1 MSKKKHKKAEV
12 YTGELQKGK
21 VILSVVIGVIITAVI
36 TLGVNY
42 LWPTPWNIHSIACW
56 LKVILILI
64 IFCVVN
70 AITVCSMNRERT
82 VSEVEDVISVP
93 ILFPVIVLVGLIFGA
108 CTGAQIFHSDDY
120 ANIIQVEE
128 VESTALILSEEDAS
142 SIALMDTASATQL
155 GDREVG
161 AIENFSA
168 FDVSYDYIQLN
179 VNGDAVKISP
189 LEYAGF
195 FKWMKNKDKG
205 VTGYVTVSPT
215 TMTADYIELKEGM
228 KYVPSACFSQDL
240 NRLIHKKF
248 PTLIYDNI
256 HFEVDEKGNP
266 YYIASVYE
274 KTIGLFGGEIITGA
288 IIVDPVTGEAV
299 HYDLEN
305 VPTWVDN
312 VVHGDLICDLYNL
325 AYKNKNG
332 YWNGTFL
339 GANTGCMQ
347 TTTVTEVTEDE
358 EEEEEEETT
367 GTDYGYIAKDDDIY
381 IYTGV
386 TSMAADSSN
395 LGFIM
400 VNERTGEYKFFA
412 VSGAN
417 EQSAMNAAEG
427 EVQQYNYTASF
438 PTLINVDEELTY
450 LGVLKDNSGLVKMYY
465 MVNVKDYGKVVVAS
479 SREECV
485 QKYAD
490 KLGLQPDK
498 ILLDS
503 MEGDGTT
510 TEDDSKE
517 EVEKETVSFE
527 IQVMEF
533 IDVDGNTYVYMGTP
547 EGKVYKA
554 LFAEN
559 EQLLFAKAGDKV
571 TGAVAEDVF
580 TLETIETPQLQE
592 EGNQENLP

>member
-1 MSKKKHKKAEV
+1 MSKKKKGNQKV
-12 YTGELQKGK
+12 YTGEVSTGR
-21 VILSVVIGVIITAVI
+21 ILLSFLIGVVVTGILTWGLDYI
-36 TLGVNY
+36 
-42 LWPTPWNIHSIACW
+42 WPSPWNIHSVECW
-56 LKVILILI
+56 IKVIVILA
-64 IFCVVN
+64 IFAGVN
-70 AITVCSMNRERT
+70 ALS
-82 VSEVEDVISVP
+82 
-93 ILFPVIVLVGLIFGA
+93 ILFGCGVGQANSQNAVGKVMELPMLLPCLGFVGLVIGA
-108 CTGAQIFHSDDY
+108 CTGTQLFHSEDY
-120 ANIIQVEE
+120 ANLIQVEE
-128 VESTALILSEEDAS
+128 VESTSLILSEEDAT

-155 GDREVG
+155 GDREIG

-179 VNGDAVKISP
+179 VQGDAVKIAP

-195 FKWMKNKDKG
+195 FKWMKNKEAG

-215 TMTADYIELKEGM
+215 TMTADYVELEQGM
-228 KYVPSACFSQDL
+228 KYVPSAYFSEDL

-256 HFEVDEKGNP
+256 HFEVDEEGNP

-274 KTIGLFGGEIITGA
+274 KTIGLFGGEKVVGA
-288 IIVDPVTGEAV
+288 IIVDPISGDADY
-299 HYDLEN
+299 YDLAE
-305 VPTWVDN
+305 VPDWVDN
-312 VVHGDLICDLYNL
+312 VVNGDLICELYNL

-347 TTTVTEVTEDE
+347 TTTVDEVSE
-358 EEEEEEETT
+358 EEEESGV
-367 GTDYGYIAKDDDIY
+367 GTDFGYIAKGSDIY

-465 MVNVKDYGKVVVAS
+465 MVNVKDYGKVTVAS

-490 KLGLQPDK
+490 KLGLHPDQT
-498 ILLDS
+498 LLDS
-503 MEGDGTT
+503 MEGDGLTG
-510 TEDDSKE
+510 E
-517 EVEKETVSFE
+517 ENAQEEAEKTQVCFT

-533 IDVDGNTYVYMGTP
+533 IDIDGNTYVYMGTAD
-547 EGKVYKA
+547 GTVYKA

-559 EQLLFAKAGDKV
+559 EQLLFAKAGDQVSGTV
-571 TGAVAEDVF
+571 TDDLF
-580 TLETIETPQLQE
+580 TLEKMEEAQELQ
-592 EGNQENLP
+592 Q

>member
-1 MSKKKHKKAEV
+1 MSKKKNKNQVV
-12 YTGELQKGK
+12 YTGEVNKGRLLLS
-21 VILSVVIGVIITAVI
+21 ILVGLAITVVLTMI
-36 TLGVNY
+36 LNY
-42 LWPTPWNIHSIACW
+42 IWPSPWNIHSIECW
-56 LKVILILI
+56 IKVIVILV
-64 IFCVVN
+64 IFCAANGLSVFAGCGEN
-70 AITVCSMNRERT
+70 GMKSQKA
-82 VSEVEDVISVP
+82 VENTIEMP
-93 ILFPVIVLVGLIFGA
+93 IFLPFLVFIGLVFGA
-108 CTGAQIFHSDDY
+108 CTGAQIFHSEDY
-120 ANIIQVEE
+120 ANLIQVEE
-128 VESTALILSEEDAS
+128 VESTSLILSEKDAT

-155 GDREVG
+155 GDREIG

-168 FDVSYDYIQLN
+168 FEVSYDYIQLN
-179 VNGDAVKISP
+179 VKGDAVKIAP

-195 FKWMKNKDKG
+195 FKWTKNKNDG

-215 TMTADYIELKEGM
+215 TMTADYVKLEEGM
-228 KYVPSACFSQDL
+228 KYVPSAYFSQDL

-256 HFEVDEKGNP
+256 HFEVDEEGNP

-274 KTIGLFGGEIITGA
+274 KTIGLFGGEKVVGA
-288 IIVDPVTGEAV
+288 IIVDPISGEAD
-299 HYDLEN
+299 YYNLAE
-305 VPTWVDN
+305 VPDWVDN
-312 VVHGDLICDLYNL
+312 VVNGDLICELYNL

-347 TTTVTEVTEDE
+347 TTTVDVESEDEDEDE
-358 EEEEEEETT
+358 EEI
-367 GTDYGYIAKDDDIY
+367 GTDFGYIAKDSDIY

-427 EVQQYNYTASF
+427 EVQQYNYTSSF

-465 MVNVKDYGKVVVAS
+465 MVNVKDYGKVSVAS

-485 QKYAD
+485 QKYAE
-490 KLGLQPDK
+490 KLGLHPDQT
-498 ILLDS
+498 LLDS
-503 MEGDGTT
+503 MEGDGI
-510 TEDDSKE
+510 TEE
-517 EVEKETVSFE
+517 EEPQSEEEKTEVSFE
-527 IQVMEF
+527 IQVMEY
-533 IDVDGNTYVYMGTP
+533 IDIDGNTYVYMGTP
-547 EGKVYKA
+547 EGTVYKA

-559 EQLLFAKAGDKV
+559 EQLLFAKKGDMV
-571 TGAVAEDVF
+571 SG
-580 TLETIETPQLQE
+580 TIT
-592 EGNQENLP
+592 ENLVTVEKIEEVHKTETEQ